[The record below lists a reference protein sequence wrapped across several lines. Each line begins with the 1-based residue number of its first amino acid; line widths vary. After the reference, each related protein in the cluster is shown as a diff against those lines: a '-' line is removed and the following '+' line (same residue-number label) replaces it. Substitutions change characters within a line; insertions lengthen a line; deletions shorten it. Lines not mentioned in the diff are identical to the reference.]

1 MAQDNANTIDFDDE
15 QLPTVMVH
23 RQSGS
28 RQGPLLRSASSAYPS
43 FQLSHFAVPLKC
55 AGQTGYAGYV

>member
-1 MAQDNANTIDFDDE
+1 MFPDADTIDFDDE

-43 FQLSHFAVPLKC
+43 FQLSHIAVPLKRVV
-55 AGQTGYAGYV
+55 QTGYV